1 MRNLNLFQYLGAFV
15 TIVLALAVSDL
26 MMSVHRLILAR
37 QRVKWHLLPIAAAV
51 YVFLAVL
58 SEFFSL
64 WVNANVHAVPFL
76 YLVLLV
82 VVSGFAALAAFTV
95 LPDHVPESGLDLLAY
110 YLDNRHYLYTTLA
123 LGFVG
128 DVARQVYLSYLTTGH
143 FSVGDPQFLV
153 YLALTVVTVAMYALL
168 GWSADRRVHAAGL
181 ALIYGWVLYNFAGWQ
196 VA

>member
-64 WVNANVHAVPFL
+64 WVNANVHIVPFF
-76 YLVLLV
+76 YLLLLV
-82 VVSGFAALAAFTV
+82 TVSGFAALAAFTV
-95 LPDHVPESGLDLLAY
+95 LPDHVPEEGVDLLAY
-110 YLDNRHYLYTTLA
+110 YIGNRHYLYGTLA
-123 LGFVG
+123 LGFSG
-128 DVARQVYLSYLTTGH
+128 DLVRTAYLSYLNNGH
-143 FSVGDPQFLV
+143 FAVDDPKFMTSLV
-153 YLALTVVTVAMYALL
+153 LTVMTVAVYALL
-168 GWSADRRVHAAGL
+168 GWSADRRVHAVGL
-181 ALIYGWVLYNFAGWQ
+181 ALASCWVLYNFANWSI
-196 VA
+196 A